1 MDPLTKKLMGRLGLT
16 PGQSQL
22 PPVNKLRMVTL
33 QSDLSEGEKDLH
45 AARLSLEQLQAALEN
60 PPTNPNHPSIED
72 LTAYLYV
79 AMYKLQARE
88 QDYFA
93 MTRFSGNKNKQ
104 ILDGWNKE
112 GRQMQQ
118 TILLGQMLEKC
129 FDHVTYYSNNPN
141 VISTKATRVL
151 TLVLHM
157 VDLVK
162 DTCDNWYDRNGNLPF
177 PRHAAPSGNPEADH
191 IKIEADY
198 LTVKEEAAL
207 LLSDDQE
214 NANSKTAVRIAMQR
228 ADHAKRIA
236 QSVKHGQWRVPV
248 DDLYPMI
255 MTP

>member
-45 AARLSLEQLQAALEN
+45 AARLLLERLQAALEV
-60 PPTNPNHPSIED
+60 PTRVPATIEG
-72 LTAYLYV
+72 LTLGLHE

-88 QDYFA
+88 RDYFA

-104 ILDGWNKE
+104 ILDGWNKQ
-112 GRQMQQ
+112 GQQMQQ
-118 TILLGQMLEKC
+118 LILLGHMVEKC
-129 FDHVTYYSNNPN
+129 EDHVKYYTKNTN
-141 VISTKATRVL
+141 VISAKATHVL
-151 TLVLHM
+151 TLVLDM

-162 DTCDNWYDRNGNLPF
+162 GTCDKWYDMTVNYPF
-177 PRHAAPSGNPEADH
+177 PRHTAPSGNPEADH
-191 IKIEADY
+191 IKIETDY
-198 LTVKEEAAL
+198 LAAKKEAAL

-214 NANSKTAVRIAMQR
+214 NANSKTAVRTAMQR

-236 QSVKHGQWRVPV
+236 QSVKYGQWRVPV
-248 DDLYPMI
+248 DDLLPI
-255 MTP
+255 IIP